1 MRCENEMKQWWRVG
15 QIETALSTIGL
26 AVTLTVANLA
36 VARAESQPPSE
47 LERLDYFAGTWSCTQ
62 PADSD
67 EPSDKFTWKVERGLN
82 DFWYLGN
89 AQQDIVPEDGKPIN
103 SQEFLGY
110 DVAQQKLV
118 RSVVVG
124 NGNSYNLSAD
134 DWQDD
139 KLVWQGAIVMN
150 GKSTPLKEEIVR
162 DSRDKFYATYFV
174 PGKEDN
180 WIPVVNES
188 CDRISSE

>member
-1 MRCENEMKQWWRVG
+1 MHVENRMKQGWQVG
-15 QIETALSTIGL
+15 TQVTLSIGL
-26 AVTLTVANLA
+26 ALMPMGTSFALA
-36 VARAESQPPSE
+36 QSQSEPPSE
-47 LERLDYFAGTWSCTQ
+47 LERLDYFAGMWSCTQ

-67 EPSDKFTWKVERGLN
+67 TPSDKFTWKVERGLN

-89 AQQDIVPEDGKPIN
+89 AQQDIVPDDGEPIN

-124 NGNSYNLSAD
+124 NGHFYNMSAD
-134 DWQDD
+134 DWQED

-150 GKSTPLKEEIVR
+150 GKSTPLKQEIVR
-162 DSRDKFYATYFV
+162 DSQDKFYATYFV
-174 PGKEDN
+174 PGEEDN
-180 WIPVVNES
+180 WIPAVDES
-188 CDRISSE
+188 CDRILSE